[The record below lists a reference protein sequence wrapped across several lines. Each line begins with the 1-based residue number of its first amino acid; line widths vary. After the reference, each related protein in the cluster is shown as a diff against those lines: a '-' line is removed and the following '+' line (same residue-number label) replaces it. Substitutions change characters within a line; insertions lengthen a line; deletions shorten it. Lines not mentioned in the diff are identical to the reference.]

1 MTSTRKLTIRK
12 NSTPTIQLMPLLS
25 CFPIV
30 PKLAG
35 ADLGLSIVKKASKHT
50 LLGGLT
56 SFGGAGNN
64 YSMHVGKAAGARVHD
79 MDTGSVGQ
87 TDIQKALTELT
98 RQLRQKKGT
107 NGLVLANGGILTYQH
122 AVVLSSRPR
131 TDGSTYPIAPLLP
144 KIVTDVPIPAI
155 AEQAQGESVIETYT
169 VDFDRNGSPLRGH
182 IVGRLTASDQ
192 RFIANHADDET
203 LKQLSS
209 WEREPIGRMGW
220 VSTDEESGRNLF
232 SFDKK
237 EKL

>member
-1 MTSTRKLTIRK
+1 MTVQLT
-12 NSTPTIQLMPLLS
+12 PPLS

-30 PKLAG
+30 PKLAS
-35 ADLGLSIVKKASKHT
+35 ADLGFSIAKEANKHT

-64 YSMHVGKAAGARVHD
+64 YSMHVGESTRMRVHD
-79 MDTGSVGQ
+79 LHLYSAGETDTY
-87 TDIQKALTELT
+87 KALTELT
-98 RQLRQKKGT
+98 RQLRQNKGI
-107 NGLVLANGGILTYQH
+107 NGLVLANGGVLTQQH

-131 TDGSTYPIAPLLP
+131 KNGSVYPIAPLLP
-144 KIVTDVPIPAI
+144 EVVTDVPVPTF

-169 VDFDRNGSPLRGH
+169 VDFDRNGSPLLGH
-182 IVGRLTASDQ
+182 IVGRLKATKK

-209 WEREPIGRMGW
+209 WEREPIGRTGW
-220 VSTDEESGRNLF
+220 VLTDRESGRNLF
-232 SFDKK
+232 SLNKK